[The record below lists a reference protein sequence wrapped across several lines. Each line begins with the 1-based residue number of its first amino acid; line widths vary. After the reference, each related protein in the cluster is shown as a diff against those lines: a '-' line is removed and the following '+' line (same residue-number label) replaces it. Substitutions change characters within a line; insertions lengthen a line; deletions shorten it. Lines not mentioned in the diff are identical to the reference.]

1 MINNKTRLL
10 STTSVMA
17 ACALALSAP
26 LPAMAE
32 DFRGPVRIVVPF
44 APGGTSD
51 ILARYIAPELS
62 NAIGQPVIVENKAGA
77 GGNIGADFVA
87 QATPNGH
94 TLLLSDLTALLAAP
108 SVLANV
114 SYDIETDLAPVT
126 MVSYSPYVLGVAQ
139 RHPFESFDEFIE
151 YSRDN
156 PGRLSVATSGVGANN
171 HITTARL
178 IQHFD
183 VDWSVVAYR
192 GGSDATR
199 AVVSGES
206 DMLLNGTTASLPFV
220 LNGQMTP
227 LAVTGEERLAELPD
241 IPTFREMGL
250 PGELDGTYQ
259 GILVT
264 AGSSPDI
271 VERLHRELAGILDS
285 EEMQARIAE
294 QGGLARP
301 SVAPEALG
309 EWMAEQKRELSS
321 FIEES
326 GLVVQ

>member
-1 MINNKTRLL
+1 MIKATQLPTVSALMTCALTL
-10 STTSVMA
+10 SLTLPVMA
-17 ACALALSAP
+17 A
-26 LPAMAE
+26 

-62 NAIGQPVIVENKAGA
+62 DAIGQPVIVENKAGA

-87 QATPNGH
+87 KATPNGH

-114 SYDIETDLAPVT
+114 SYEIETDLAPVT
-126 MVSYSPYVLGVAQ
+126 MVAYSPYVMGASNALGLD
-139 RHPFESFDEFIE
+139 SFDAFID
-151 YSRDN
+151 YSLEN
-156 PGRLSVATSGVGANN
+156 PQSISVATSGVGANN

-178 IQHFD
+178 IQELG
-183 VDWSVVAYR
+183 VEWNVIAYR

-206 DMLLNGTTASLPFV
+206 DMLLNGTTATLPFA
-220 LNGQMTP
+220 LNNQMTP

-241 IPTFREMGL
+241 VPTFRELGM

-264 AGSSPDI
+264 AGSPPEI
-271 VERLHRELAGILDS
+271 VERLHEELARIINTEAMTGK
-285 EEMQARIAE
+285 IAE
-294 QGGLARP
+294 QGGIARV
-301 SVAPEALG
+301 SDSPEVLG
-309 EWMAEQKRELSS
+309 EWMSEQKTELAE
-321 FIEES
+321 FITEA
-326 GLVVQ
+326 GIAQ

>member
-1 MINNKTRLL
+1 MIKATQLPSVSAFMTCALTL
-10 STTSVMA
+10 SLTLPVMA
-17 ACALALSAP
+17 A
-26 LPAMAE
+26 

-62 NAIGQPVIVENKAGA
+62 DAIGQPVIVENKAGA

-87 QATPNGH
+87 KATPNGH

-114 SYDIETDLAPVT
+114 SYEIETDLAPVT
-126 MVSYSPYVLGVAQ
+126 MVAYSPYVMGASNALGLD
-139 RHPFESFDEFIE
+139 SFDAFID
-151 YSRDN
+151 YSLEN
-156 PGRLSVATSGVGANN
+156 PQSISVATSGVGANN

-178 IQHFD
+178 IQELG
-183 VDWSVVAYR
+183 VEWNVIAYR

-206 DMLLNGTTASLPFV
+206 DMLLNGTTATLPFA
-220 LNGQMTP
+220 LNNQMTP

-241 IPTFREMGL
+241 VPTFRELGM

-264 AGSSPDI
+264 AGSPPEI
-271 VERLHRELAGILDS
+271 VERLHEELARIINTEAMTGK
-285 EEMQARIAE
+285 IAE
-294 QGGLARP
+294 QGGIARV
-301 SVAPEALG
+301 SDSPEVLG
-309 EWMAEQKRELSS
+309 EWMSEQKTELAE
-321 FIEES
+321 FITEA
-326 GLVVQ
+326 GIAQ